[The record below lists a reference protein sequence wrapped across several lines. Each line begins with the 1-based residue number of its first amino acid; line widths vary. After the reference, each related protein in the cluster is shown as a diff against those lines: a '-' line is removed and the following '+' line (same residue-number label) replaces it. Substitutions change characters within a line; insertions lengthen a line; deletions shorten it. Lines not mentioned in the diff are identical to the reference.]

1 MCVCVCVVGSL
12 AWPSRGQGG
21 YFSFSPFRERRGQKK
36 KKHAAAAAA
45 AGVRFTGSSRG
56 MRFGELRKQCAAAL
70 VSAFVSPERN
80 FLSILCPIC

>member
-1 MCVCVCVVGSL
+1 MWWVVWPSL
-12 AWPSRGQGG
+12 AEGKEGISPSLHSG
-21 YFSFSPFRERRGQKK
+21 REGDEKKK